1 MLYGPELVPF
11 RPDMYH
17 SIDWRRI
24 EISMDIHFILDEME
38 IQAHPFALCEL
49 NGACDL
55 DLDKDP
61 LATLHYVLAGEGEL
75 VLPGRPAIP
84 VSKGSLIL
92 VPALKKH
99 VLRSFGQVHDP
110 IPSCNPDKLKM
121 AHLIHNSD
129 TQDKGQLIAI
139 CSRIS
144 LSLRQ
149 MENLIDLVQE
159 PIVENQAGEDA
170 CEAPIRRLLLELAN
184 PAPGSLAMV
193 RALLMQCM
201 IELMRRRFNDQRGGL
216 EWMAA
221 LRDPRMWPVL
231 RHILDTPGEPH
242 SVESLASLAGMSR
255 SGFAKRFQEAYGSG
269 PMELLRDVRM
279 RRAAT
284 MLLETDHPIE
294 RVSHLIGFRSRSAF
308 SRAFEAAIGVSP
320 QKFRME
326 RKG

>member
-1 MLYGPELVPF
+1 
-11 RPDMYH
+11 MYH
-17 SIDWRRI
+17 YAAPRFIDTL
-24 EISMDIHFILDEME
+24 MDIHFILDEME

-55 DLDKDP
+55 DLGKDP

-84 VSKGSLIL
+84 VSRGSLIL
-92 VPALKKH
+92 VPAFKKH
-99 VLRSFGQVHDP
+99 VLRSFGQIQDP
-110 IPSCNPDKLKM
+110 IPNCNPDKLKM

-129 TQDKGQLIAI
+129 SQDKGQLIAI
-139 CSRIS
+139 CARIS

-159 PIVENQAGEDA
+159 PIVENRTGANA
-170 CEAPIRRLLLELAN
+170 FAAPIERLLQELAE

-201 IELMRRRFNDQRGGL
+201 IELIRRRFNDPLGGL
-216 EWMAA
+216 EWMTA

-231 RHILDTPGEPH
+231 RHILDTPGDPH

-294 RVSHLIGFRSRSAF
+294 RISHLIGFRSRSAF
-308 SRAFEAAIGVSP
+308 SRAFEGAIGLSP
-320 QKFRME
+320 QKFRMQ
-326 RKG
+326 RKL